1 MKRHEEGMAP
11 ALSLTFPLVGPDES
25 GVRLRAPS
33 LAQVYEEHFDFVFRC
48 ALRLGVPRDEA
59 QDLVQD
65 VFLVVHRRLG
75 GFEARSSMRTW
86 LFGILRR
93 VAADRRRRAY
103 RRRECACAEVEAPA
117 LTQSCP
123 ERGAERREA
132 ARLLHAILAELSED
146 KREVFI
152 LSELEQ
158 LSAPEIAAAVGANL
172 NTIYARIRAARR
184 DFERGLSR
192 HRARCGFGGAA

>member
-1 MKRHEEGMAP
+1 MAP
-11 ALSLTFPLVGPDES
+11 ALSLTFPLVAPRRVARSELRS
-25 GVRLRAPS
+25 RVRTPS
-33 LAQVYEEHFDFVFRC
+33 LAEVYEQHFEFVFRC

-59 QDLVQD
+59 PDVVQD

-75 GFEARSSMRTW
+75 DFEARSSLRTW

-93 VAADRRRRAY
+93 VASDRRRRAY
-103 RRRECACAEVEAPA
+103 RRRECPRAEVEAPA
-117 LTQSCP
+117 LADCCP
-123 ERGAERREA
+123 ERCAERREA
-132 ARLLHAILAELSED
+132 ARLLHAILAELSEE

-158 LSAPEIAAAVGANL
+158 LSAPEIAEAVGANL

-184 DFERGLSR
+184 DFERALAR
-192 HRARCGFGGAA
+192 RRARDAFGGGT